1 MNNVIVFIAAPTVDN
16 AMRQKLA
23 ESLRI
28 RGIATTDKMQN
39 ATLVIADVERPVER
53 MGIADFA
60 EKLIE
65 EHAQKIAIVNSE
77 ILSFNHKDKKPEFNP
92 QHTLKKFNQTK
103 QNYRQ
108 RFFNRTNH
116 K

>member
-1 MNNVIVFIAAPTVDN
+1 MNNVIVFIAPTVD
-16 AMRQKLA
+16 AATRWKLA

-28 RGIATTDKMQN
+28 RGIATTDNMQN

-60 EKLIE
+60 EKLVE
-65 EHAQKIAIVNSE
+65 EYAEKIATLNHE
-77 ILSFNHKDKKPEFNP
+77 ILLYKQKNKPEFNP

-103 QNYRQ
+103 QIYRQ

>member
-1 MNNVIVFIAAPTVDN
+1 MNNVIVFIAPTVDN
-16 AMRQKLA
+16 ATRQKLA
-23 ESLRI
+23 ESFRI
-28 RGIATTDKMQN
+28 RGIATTDKMRN
-39 ATLVIADVERPVER
+39 ATLVIADVAQLVAR
-53 MGIADFA
+53 MSIADFA

-65 EHAQKIAIVNSE
+65 EYAQEIAIVNRE
-77 ILSFNHKDKKPEFNP
+77 ILYFNHKGKKPEFNP

-103 QNYRQ
+103 QIYRQ

>member
-1 MNNVIVFIAAPTVDN
+1 MNNVIVFFAPTVDDTT
-16 AMRQKLA
+16 RKKLA

-39 ATLVIADVERPVER
+39 ATLIIADVERPVER
-53 MGIADFA
+53 MGVADFS

-65 EHAQKIAIVNSE
+65 EYAEKIATSNHE
-77 ILSFNHKDKKPEFNP
+77 ILLHKQKNKPEFNP

-103 QNYRQ
+103 QIYRQ

>member
-39 ATLVIADVERPVER
+39 ATLIIADVERPVER
-53 MGIADFA
+53 MGVADFA

-65 EHAQKIAIVNSE
+65 EYAEKNRDIKSRNFITQTKN
-77 ILSFNHKDKKPEFNP
+77 KPEFNP
-92 QHTLKKFNQTK
+92 QYTLKKFNQTK
-103 QNYRQ
+103 QIYRQ

>member
-1 MNNVIVFIAAPTVDN
+1 MNNIIVFIAPTVD
-16 AMRQKLA
+16 ATIRQKLA

-39 ATLVIADVERPVER
+39 ATLVITDAERPVER

-103 QNYRQ
+103 QIYRQ

>member
-39 ATLVIADVERPVER
+39 ATLIIVDVERPVER
-53 MGIADFA
+53 MGVADFA

-65 EHAQKIAIVNSE
+65 EYAEKIATLNHE
-77 ILSFNHKDKKPEFNP
+77 ILLHKQKNKPEFNP

-103 QNYRQ
+103 QIYRQ